1 MKQLPRWITAALA
14 FSALAC
20 VVSCELDSGDE
31 YYREVTVNFSGFY
44 RNPNGGNIV
53 SANSGNGIS
62 SLDLRQTGDSL
73 EAVDN
78 NGSIWKGSLGEVE
91 NGTTSFQ
98 LDGRTT
104 SGTEGTFSGTL
115 QSSDGGTASSGSVSN
130 AKGTMQGT
138 FVEPNRYATFYAT
151 ATIPGATDTG
161 DGGGDDGGDGTVSIS
176 PSTATL
182 SANNQTLEFT
192 ASGGSGQYTWSLSA
206 PSRGTLNTTS
216 GKTVTYTRTAS
227 DNNTI
232 KVQDSV
238 NPSASASV
246 TITQP

>member
-1 MKQLPRWITAALA
+1 MKQLPRWITAAFA

-161 DGGGDDGGDGTVSIS
+161 DGGGDDGLSIS
-176 PSTATL
+176 PSNPTVAIG
-182 SANNQTLEFT
+182 SSQTFT
-192 ASGGSGQYTWSLSA
+192 ITGGDGTITWSMSPSGLGSLSA
-206 PSRGTLNTTS
+206 STGSSTS
-216 GKTVTYTRTAS
+216 FTRTSSGGVTLTA
-227 DNNTI
+227 T
-232 KVQDSV
+232 DSAGGTATAII
-238 NPSASASV
+238 N
-246 TITQP
+246 